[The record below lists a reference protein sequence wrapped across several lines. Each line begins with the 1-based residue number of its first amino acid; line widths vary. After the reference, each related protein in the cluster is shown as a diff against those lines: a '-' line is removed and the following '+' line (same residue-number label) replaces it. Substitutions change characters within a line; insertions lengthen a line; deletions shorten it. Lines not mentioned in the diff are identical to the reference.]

1 MYTLCTSRDIY
12 HRNGSHQVR
21 DEFLCWSAP
30 CPFWKNR
37 PGITFCIK
45 SFSVTC
51 TALNTWPLGI
61 HYLEICPVISP
72 WGWDFPG
79 SIMGAGVWWHSNWRV
94 SRSEAAVLPFWICWV
109 CVWWVT
115 SNNELWELCRGWECW
130 LFLVCDLPCPP
141 QLPSHPRTG
150 VWAGATEPDQPLAH
164 RLHLKNTTTHSIG
177 FADNKDLKT
186 SSGSS
191 FLVRTWPKLGATED
205 QEGLCRPGR
214 ALEWWLAKGL
224 LAQSNPPEQRLRSS
238 WGYSECRWGWQ
249 A

>member
-37 PGITFCIK
+37 PGITFCTK

-79 SIMGAGVWWHSNWRV
+79 SMMGAGVWWHSNWQV

-109 CVWWVT
+109 CAWWVT

-130 LFLVCDLPCPP
+130 LFLVCNLPCPP

-150 VWAGATEPDQPLAH
+150 VCAGATEPDQPLAH

-177 FADNKDLKT
+177 FADNRLENFLWFFLPGKDLAWTRGLQRIRKGCAGLAVLWNGDWLK
-186 SSGSS
+186 GS
-191 FLVRTWPKLGATED
+191 LPRVTPWTEAEILLGI
-205 QEGLCRPGR
+205 
-214 ALEWWLAKGL
+214 
-224 LAQSNPPEQRLRSS
+224 LRV
-238 WGYSECRWGWQ
+238 
-249 A
+249 